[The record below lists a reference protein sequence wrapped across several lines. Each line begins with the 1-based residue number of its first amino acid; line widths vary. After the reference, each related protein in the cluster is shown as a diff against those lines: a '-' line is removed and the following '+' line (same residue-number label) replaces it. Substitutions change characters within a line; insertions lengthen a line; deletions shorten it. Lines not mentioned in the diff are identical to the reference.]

1 MAEMKT
7 LSGYE
12 IVDAKARQDIA
23 EHDTRIT
30 EVEKFFAAADSN
42 GVIDKLVEV
51 QKYIE
56 DDAEAA
62 ASLIQSI
69 SDVDAKVDA
78 IHIPTK
84 VSELDNDSGYLTE
97 HQSLDNYFTKAQ
109 TTSAIN
115 EAVEGIEIPEV
126 DLTPY
131 AKAADIPTKVSQLDN
146 DANYLTEHQS
156 LEGLATEQY
165 VDSTKL
171 AILDIYN
178 CLKISDTS
186 WKLTDNVKSIIQ
198 RLFNG
203 ERFPLVIAPYSHIQ
217 YIPSSVSVT
226 SDEIKIERDTMHG
239 YSSGTLTALI
249 TDTYVFTNTNG
260 RIELQIR
267 TSNLDVTDSYEYSK
281 QLAALEARVAALEG
295 K

>member
-1 MAEMKT
+1 MKT

-56 DDAEAA
+56 DDTKAA
-62 ASLIQSI
+62 ADLIQSVA
-69 SDVDAKVDA
+69 DVDAKVDA

-115 EAVEGIEIPEV
+115 EAVGGIEIPEV

-131 AKAADIPTKVSQLDN
+131 AKAADIPTVPTKVSAFEN
-146 DANYLTEHQS
+146 DKGYLTEHQS
-156 LEGLATEQY
+156 LSDYAKKSDIPDTSDFIKSIPSEYVTESELAGLATENY
-165 VDSTKL
+165 VAESIDTVKFCV
-171 AILDIYN
+171 LDIYN
-178 CLKISDTS
+178 CQKVSDTH
-186 WKLTDNVKSIIQ
+186 WWLTDNVNTQETK
-198 RLFNG
+198 
-203 ERFPLVIAPYSHIQ
+203 
-217 YIPSSVSVT
+217 
-226 SDEIKIERDTMHG
+226 
-239 YSSGTLTALI
+239 TLG
-249 TDTYVFTNTNG
+249 DYF
-260 RIELQIR
+260 
-267 TSNLDVTDSYEYSK
+267 
-281 QLAALEARVAALEG
+281 VA
-295 K
+295 